1 MLILPYRVDGPVD
14 HRPWG
19 TGAIIA
25 ANALV
30 TLLLGFP
37 GDGGAIDSLTLE
49 FGTVNPLTWIT
60 SSFVHY
66 GWSHLLFNMF
76 FLWWFGVIVEGLAG
90 WRKFVPLYLAIT
102 AAVSALIQI
111 LMLGSDGES
120 AGASD
125 AIFGTMTVAALW
137 APETKVETYMAVP
150 LSGAGLF
157 RQVDLTVR
165 ALAGIF
171 CFFELFSVLILS
183 FSMSSAL
190 IHLFGA
196 AAGIGFGTWML
207 RKGLVDT
214 GGWDWFSLRRGRPVT
229 LVAGPGLAP
238 KPKLAP
244 ADALAGIRDAVAGG
258 NAVAADSLY
267 VAARKADPAFALPH
281 ADFLRLV
288 EALARSNAPETAIE
302 RMEEYVAAYP
312 EPPVLL
318 ALARLLVKTKRP
330 SRALDHLAAIE
341 AASEAQRE
349 AKTAIEAEARAAA
362 GTSGL
367 ELE

>member
-1 MLILPYRVDGPVD
+1 MLILPYRMDGPVD
-14 HRPWG
+14 YRPWG

-25 ANALV
+25 ANLLV
-30 TLLLGFP
+30 AILLGFP
-37 GDGGAIDSLTLE
+37 GDGGAIDALTLK
-49 FGTVNPLTWIT
+49 FGTVNPLTWVS

-66 GWSHLLFNMF
+66 GWEHLLFNMY

-102 AAVSALIQI
+102 TAVSALIQV
-111 LMLGSDGES
+111 LMLGSEGES

-125 AIFGTMTVAALW
+125 AIFGTMAVAALW
-137 APETKVETYMAVP
+137 APESRVETYF
-150 LSGAGLF
+150 GLY
-157 RQVDLTVR
+157 RTVEFSVR
-165 ALAGIF
+165 SLAGIF
-171 CFFELFSVLILS
+171 IFFEMVAVLILS

-214 GGWDWFSLRRGRPVT
+214 GGWDWFSLRRGRPTTIVT
-229 LVAGPGLAP
+229 KSGLLP
-238 KPKLAP
+238 KAKESA
-244 ADALAGIRDAVAGG
+244 ADTLAGIRDAFEGG
-258 NAVAADSLY
+258 SAVAADARY
-267 VAARKADPAFALPH
+267 VAARKADPTFALPH
-281 ADFLRLV
+281 DDFLRLV
-288 EALARSNAPETAIE
+288 EALARSNARDTAID

-312 EPPVLL
+312 EAPVRL
-318 ALARLLVKTKRP
+318 ALARLLVCAKRP
-330 SRALDHLAAIE
+330 GRALDHLAAIDP
-341 AASEAQRE
+341 ATDGQRE
-349 AKTAIEAEARAAA
+349 AKAALEAEARAAL

>member
-25 ANALV
+25 ANLLV
-30 TLLLGFP
+30 AVLLGFA
-37 GDGGAIDSLTLE
+37 GDGGLIESMPIRY
-49 FGTVNPLTWIT
+49 GTVNPLTWVT
-60 SSFVHY
+60 SVFTHV
-66 GWSHLLFNMF
+66 GWMHVGFNMF
-76 FLWWFGVIVEGLAG
+76 FLWWFGVIAEGLVG
-90 WRKFVPLYLAIT
+90 WRKFVPLYLAT
-102 AAVSALIQI
+102 GTAVSALVQI
-111 LMLGSDGES
+111 LMLGAEGGA
-120 AGASD
+120 AGASG

-137 APETKVETYMAVP
+137 APETKVETYVAVP
-150 LSGAGLF
+150 ISALGLF
-157 RQVDLTVR
+157 RQVDFTVR

-171 CFFELFSVLILS
+171 CFFELFTVLILS

-244 ADALAGIRDAVAGG
+244 ADALEGIRDAVAGG
-258 NAVAADSLY
+258 NAVAADSRY

-281 ADFLRLV
+281 GDFLRLV

-312 EPPVLL
+312 EAPVRLT
-318 ALARLLVKTKRP
+318 LARLLVGARRP
-330 SRALDHLAAIE
+330 GRALEHLAALE
-341 AASEAQRE
+341 PASDAQRE
-349 AKTAIEAEARAAA
+349 AKVAIEAEARAAA